1 MNNPELDS
9 GSQTINKTIKDRKMT
24 NTDKKDLHVKNG
36 DRVIIIAGKDK
47 GKIGNI
53 KKVDRKTGRVTV
65 EGANM
70 ITKAQKPQPA
80 AGIQGGLIKLEA
92 PIDSSNVMIV
102 CPACEKAT
110 RPAMKVIDGKK
121 VRICK
126 KCGEQLDA

>member
-1 MNNPELDS
+1 
-9 GSQTINKTIKDRKMT
+9 MT

-36 DRVIIIAGKDK
+36 DRVIVIAGKDK

-53 KKVDRKTGRVTV
+53 KKVDREKGRVVV

-70 ITKAQKPQPA
+70 VTKAQKPQPA

-110 RPAMKVIDGKK
+110 R
-121 VRICK
+121 R
-126 KCGEQLDA
+126 Q